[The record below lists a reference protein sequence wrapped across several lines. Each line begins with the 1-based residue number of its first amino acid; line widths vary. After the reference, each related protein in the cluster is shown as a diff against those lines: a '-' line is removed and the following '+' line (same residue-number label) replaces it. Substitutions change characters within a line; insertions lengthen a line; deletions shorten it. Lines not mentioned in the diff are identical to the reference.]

1 MEPIPDRHP
10 ARVVAVNISPG
21 GIPKLPV
28 DDIFVIDDGL
38 VGDGRAHAKHLKPTR
53 AVSLLDEE
61 IVDALREEGYAVGPG
76 AMGENLT
83 VRALDLQRLAVGARL
98 RVDGGVEIELTEPR
112 KPCFVLDSIDPAL
125 QTAVLGRFGFM
136 AKVITGGWLRCGA
149 SVEVRH
155 PMHEADAV
163 PA

>member
-76 AMGENLT
+76 VMGENLT
-83 VRALDLQRLAVGARL
+83 VRDLGLQRLAVGARL
-98 RVDGGVEIELTEPR
+98 RFCGGVEIELTELR
-112 KPCFVLDSIDPAL
+112 KPCFVLDSINPAL
-125 QTAVLGRFGFM
+125 KTAVLGRFGFM
-136 AKVITGGWLRCGA
+136 AKVITGGVLRCGA
-149 SVEVRH
+149 SIEVRN
-155 PMHEADAV
+155 PMREADAV